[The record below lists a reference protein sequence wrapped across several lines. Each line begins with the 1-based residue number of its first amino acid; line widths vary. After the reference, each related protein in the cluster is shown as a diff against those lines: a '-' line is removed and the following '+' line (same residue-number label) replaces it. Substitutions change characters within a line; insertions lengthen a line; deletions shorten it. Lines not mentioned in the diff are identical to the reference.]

1 MDWLGLTISTL
12 YAIFYGLKISTLT
25 VVSLAVSLLRL
36 ALYPVAVL
44 WSILLFILTPVI
56 YTFRFI
62 LSPLFFVVRNFP
74 RLEPIYIYFGSAA
87 FVGITFGLIFT
98 LTSSGIVSVLGLN
111 DSPDQ
116 DQDNKKKKT
125 SYANSSSSPYDHDQD
140 AQERYEWSKSPP
152 GIVDTKHEELQDLL
166 RDLDVDPKF
175 EPLWAN
181 IDSADS
187 DLGSLTR
194 RDWRDSPNSKRKRG
208 SAAALRIGTILEE
221 DDDSL

>member
-12 YAIFYGLKISTLT
+12 SAIFYGLKVSTLT
-25 VVSLAVSLLRL
+25 VVSLAVFLLRL

-44 WSILLFILTPVI
+44 WGILLFILTPVI

-74 RLEPIYIYFGSAA
+74 RLEFGSAA

-98 LTSSGIVSVLGLN
+98 LTSSGIVSILGLN
-111 DSPDQ
+111 DSPDR
-116 DQDNKKKKT
+116 DQDDNKKKT

-140 AQERYEWSKSPP
+140 AQERYGWTKSPS
-152 GIVDTKHEELQDLL
+152 GIVDTEHDDLQSILG
-166 RDLDVDPKF
+166 DLDVDPKF

-194 RDWRDSPNSKRKRG
+194 RGWRDSPNSKRKRG
-208 SAAALRIGTILEE
+208 PAAALRIGTILEE